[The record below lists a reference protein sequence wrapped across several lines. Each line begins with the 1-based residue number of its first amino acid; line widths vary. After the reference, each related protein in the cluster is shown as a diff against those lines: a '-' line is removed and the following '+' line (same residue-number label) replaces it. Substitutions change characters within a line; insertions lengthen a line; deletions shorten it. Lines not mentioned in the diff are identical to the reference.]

1 MFLSIYEPN
10 IGIDTG
16 LLISIIAIVLVF
28 FVLLIII
35 GSVELLHVFC
45 KKTAKKEETEEVVGV
60 PKASSVKSTEIKDE
74 DMMVAAL
81 IATIDFTSETK
92 KDAKLVSIKQIN

>member
-10 IGIDTG
+10 IGLDTG
-16 LLISIIAIVLVF
+16 LLIALISIVLVF

-35 GSVELLHVFC
+35 GSVEVLHLFC
-45 KKTAKKEETEEVVGV
+45 KKAKNEVVEELPAA
-60 PKASSVKSTEIKDE
+60 PKASSAKSTEIKDE